1 MYYIEQVAA
10 HTKLTEGQIEQWVEA
25 RNRAQAEEMD
35 RSKFW
40 YICYEVCVCGMIYR
54 LVFLTGP
61 PLKND
66 KEWKKLKY

>member
-25 RNRAQAEEMD
+25 RNRAEAEEMD

-40 YICYEVCVCGMIYR
+40 YIQGAF
-54 LVFLTGP
+54 FLLFRP
-61 PLKND
+61 END
-66 KEWKKLKY
+66 

>member
-35 RSKFW
+35 RFVSDIF
-40 YICYEVCVCGMIYR
+40 
-54 LVFLTGP
+54 
-61 PLKND
+61 
-66 KEWKKLKY
+66 